1 MDHIVQQE
9 KKINVLKALNNAI
22 MTSRLYPPEAP
33 QVATA
38 IERGYKGLK
47 LFLREQ
53 GSLFFSFAGDTPCLC
68 GKPLDQ
74 EILDSFANLVIFR
87 TLRLLG
93 LPQLSIGLEM
103 DRFAFGQIVTVFNS
117 PIEKVKKQGGGI
129 PYITNLGLAS
139 YFPEEPEA
147 KPAAAPAPAPA
158 STAPKSRKLV
168 KIRPEL
174 LSCLYGIDKKPAL
187 QAELKQL
194 LATTDSAVDLLA
206 AAVAHV
212 LQDIQKKGGIASSQ
226 LFPSMLREAETGSD
240 EKDRR
245 SIALGLARLLA
256 ESLREPTMVVMLSQ
270 EYPEGFGAMLYEG
283 MLGFLSTEKLGAIV
297 TLFRQQIDKA
307 RTVAGDTSSQV
318 KHLDGSMQRLLN
330 TGKGKQ
336 YLGLEKARALIN
348 EGEVTRRKRRLESGI
363 NGLLQGNLGS
373 LKSEELAQYLPEA
386 IIAKIDAQEEKDAE
400 ILLQRT
406 AAFLSDGNEKIGNT
420 LLSSVVT
427 LGENFAAKGDF
438 SLIDCFL
445 EPLLAIVRGHAI
457 EESTMERIIV
467 FLHQVMQASWSR
479 GDNKRGDAILALFY
493 MIRSGQLDKP
503 AAVKG
508 MIGKV
513 QDKGIQRAK
522 LPALLAASL
531 AAPLDEGAGYR
542 LVLQG
547 PVAVRFL
554 VESLINTDG
563 SADRIKI
570 IDLLTTNNAFLVP
583 IIHERLPEHMP
594 WYGKRNLLKLLGE
607 TGAEEDAEK
616 VLPYFRHE
624 DFRVQREAFLCL
636 YRIAGK
642 SRKKL
647 LLAALADSSELIMIQ
662 VIAALA
668 GTCDQEVATELS
680 RLLTASDNFSDKNR
694 ADILL
699 QILDTLGRCSCPE
712 ALKGVEDFVQLKGT
726 RVGKKLPEPVWAA
739 AAKALDSL
747 ETELQETR
755 KKHLQAG
762 QLRKNAMKQAA
773 KLSKGA
779 GSQRITAGLPQEQM
793 VRTLLA
799 QGNKGGARDL
809 LVQLVEKSARA
820 RNFFQA
826 ESLREWLVEIDP
838 NAFGSIIQAAE
849 IIDRE
854 KMAAIDKSHLEIW
867 SALYECLTS
876 EEFSAV
882 YYGQKHTKYQGEEVV
897 VSQGSLQTS
906 LFFINSGKVKLY
918 FEDKGKEVLVKTM
931 GSGEIFGAGA
941 FFEASIWTISVACV
955 SPSDISVLK
964 LDKLQEWSEEF
975 PGLES
980 KLHDFC
986 RKFEKIEEFIKKSSR
1001 DRRNQERYALVGR
1014 AGTTLLDSSG
1024 HSMGVSAMAELADL
1038 SVGGLSYTVRISK
1051 KENARLLLGR
1061 KVQVKLPAGEKTGES
1076 VQIIGDILAVRSTYA
1091 VENDFSVHVRFDT
1104 KLKDRKVQEIVRAIQ
1119 REDISK

>member
-53 GSLFFSFAGDTPCLC
+53 GSLLFSFAGDTPCLC
-68 GKPLDQ
+68 GNPLDQ
-74 EILDSFANLVIFR
+74 EILDSFANLVIYR

-93 LPQLSIGLEM
+93 LPQLTIGLEM
-103 DRFAFGQIVTVFNS
+103 DRFAFGQIISVFNS

-139 YFPEEPEA
+139 YFPEELEE
-147 KPAAAPAPAPA
+147 KPTVATTSEPV
-158 STAPKSRKLV
+158 STPPKSRKVV

-174 LSCLYGIDKKPAL
+174 LACLYGMDKKPAL
-187 QAELKQL
+187 QEELKQL

-206 AAVAHV
+206 AGVAHV
-212 LQDIQKKGGIASSQ
+212 LQDIQKKGGGIPSQ
-226 LFPSMLREAETGSD
+226 LFPLMMRGAEAGSD
-240 EKDRR
+240 EKERR
-245 SIALGLARLLA
+245 PIALGLARLLSD
-256 ESLREPTMVVMLSQ
+256 SLREPTMAVLLSQ
-270 EYPEGFGAMLYEG
+270 EYPDGFGTMLYEG
-283 MLGFLSTEKLGAIV
+283 LLGFLSAEKMGTIV
-297 TLFRQQIDKA
+297 GLFRQQIDKA
-307 RTVAGDTSSQV
+307 RAVGGDTSPQM
-318 KHLDGSMQRLLN
+318 KLLDDSLQRLLN

-336 YLGLEKARALIN
+336 YLGLEKARALIH
-348 EGEVTRRKRRLESGI
+348 EGEAVRRKRRLESGI
-363 NGLLQGNLGS
+363 NALLQGNLGS

-386 IIAKIDAQEEKDAE
+386 VIAKIDAKEEKDAE
-400 ILLQRT
+400 TLLQRT
-406 AAFLSDGNEKIGNT
+406 AAFLGDGSENIGKT
-420 LLSSVVT
+420 LLGSVVT
-427 LGENFAAKGDF
+427 LGENFAAKGNF
-438 SLIDCFL
+438 AFIDSFL
-445 EPLLAIVRGHAI
+445 EPLLAIVRSTAI
-457 EESTMERIIV
+457 DEAIMERLVV

-493 MIRSGQLDKP
+493 MIRSGQVDKS

-508 MIGKV
+508 IVGKI

-522 LPALLAASL
+522 FPALLAAIL
-531 AAPLDEGAGYR
+531 AAPLDEAAGYR

-554 VESLINTDG
+554 VETLINTDG

-607 TGAEEDAEK
+607 TGAEADAEK

-668 GTCDQEVATELS
+668 GICDQEVATELS
-680 RLLTASDNFSDKNR
+680 NLLTANDNFSDKNR
-694 ADILL
+694 ADIVL
-699 QILDTLGRCSCPE
+699 QILDTLGRCTCWE
-712 ALKGVEDFVQLKGT
+712 AFKGVEDFMRLKGT
-726 RVGKKLPEPVWAA
+726 RAGKKLNDAVWTA
-739 AAKALDSL
+739 AAKALETL
-747 ETELQETR
+747 EYDLQEAR
-755 KKHLQAG
+755 KRHQQAG
-762 QLRKNAMKQAA
+762 QLRKNALKQAA

-779 GSQRITAGLPQEQM
+779 GSQRITTGLPQEQM

-809 LVQLVEKSARA
+809 LVQLIEKSARA

-882 YYGQKHTKYQGEEVV
+882 YYGQKHTKYQGEEII

-986 RKFEKIEEFIKKSSR
+986 RKFEKIDEFIKKSSR
-1001 DRRNQERYALVGR
+1001 DRRNQERFALAGR
-1014 AGTTLLDSSG
+1014 ASTTLLDTSG
-1024 HSMGVSAMAELADL
+1024 QSIGVSAMAELADI
-1038 SVGGLSYTVRISK
+1038 SIGGLSYTVRISK

-1061 KVQVKLPAGEKTGES
+1061 KVQVKLPAGEKSGEF

-1091 VENDFSVHVRFDT
+1091 VENDYSVHVRFDS
-1104 KLKDRKVQEIVRAIQ
+1104 KLKDRKVQEIIKAAH
-1119 REDISK
+1119 RENTSK